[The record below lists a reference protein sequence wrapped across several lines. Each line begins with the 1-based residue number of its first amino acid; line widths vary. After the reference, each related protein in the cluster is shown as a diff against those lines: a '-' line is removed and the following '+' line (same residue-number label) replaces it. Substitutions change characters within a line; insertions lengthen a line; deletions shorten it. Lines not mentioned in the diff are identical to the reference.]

1 MARNS
6 NELICSGVPFQAHP
20 EITFHFQNRLGMVAR
35 RRWYLTCSQVF
46 PNNMTSSPLMLT
58 RLQSFPTK
66 LVCDMGTVPR
76 MGRKGKRT
84 NLVCRKSELWGSN
97 RSTMAC
103 GGIRRQSPR
112 GARSCPKSHATTG
125 TAQELPINVNRWSV
139 YSVPL
144 RKDFGM
150 QWVVY

>member
-20 EITFHFQNRLGMVAR
+20 EITF
-35 RRWYLTCSQVF
+35 QVF

-66 LVCDMGTVPR
+66 LVCDMGAVPR

-84 NLVCRKSELWGSN
+84 NLVCRKSELWGS
-97 RSTMAC
+97 TDPQWPVAAFD
-103 GGIRRQSPR
+103 GKAR
-112 GARSCPKSHATTG
+112 GEQGVALRAMLQP
-125 TAQELPINVNRWSV
+125 ELPRNYQSTSIVGQYIQCLCAKILACNGS
-139 YSVPL
+139 YTQGGTPS
-144 RKDFGM
+144 
-150 QWVVY
+150 